1 MGWTP
6 LMWAANNDHL
16 DVLLVLLKAGA
27 DTTLKDNKER
37 TAIDIAK
44 EPRIKRALEIRDF
57 DLFEWLRENNLEAY
71 ATHVVKDP
79 IVFLVL
85 SRLQKN
91 FLEKKKSD
99 EVYLSNVEIQEK
111 IGGGAFGEVYRG
123 TWDETTTVALKKLH
137 SIDQLEEFRAEA
149 SILRQLRH
157 VKIVQFLGLFKKDEV
172 EYICTE
178 FLDRG
183 SLDHILRREIV
194 SQDNKIILGMDC
206 VAGMQYLAR
215 NAIVHRDLAT
225 RNLLCKREG
234 EYYSCKVSDFGLS
247 RSITTESNKK
257 SEGKELLPIKVF
269 WGSSNLST
277 KCFSGQLLK
286 LLQKRNL
293 VHKVI
298 SIVSGLFCGRYSQM
312 PRHPLKTFPIV
323 KLENLF

>member
-178 FLDRG
+178 FLG
-183 SLDHILRREIV
+183 ESKFV
-194 SQDNKIILGMDC
+194 SFQPTFSRPRQPRSYPSK
-206 VAGMQYLAR
+206 R
-215 NAIVHRDLAT
+215 N
-225 RNLLCKREG
+225 
-234 EYYSCKVSDFGLS
+234 SLS
-247 RSITTESNKK
+247 R
-257 SEGKELLPIKVF
+257 
-269 WGSSNLST
+269 
-277 KCFSGQLLK
+277 
-286 LLQKRNL
+286 
-293 VHKVI
+293 
-298 SIVSGLFCGRYSQM
+298 
-312 PRHPLKTFPIV
+312 
-323 KLENLF
+323 